1 MNYFLNIVIGSLVVI
16 ILGFGFSFN
25 LYLNQQ
31 VSLKDL
37 NPTNTSKSNENKIK
51 LFEDYSSQT
60 LKIAVLNGCGI
71 SGLGNS
77 YGNILTNRYGLQV
90 TRIENAD
97 NFNYEM
103 TTIVIL
109 SRDNPNIENLLT
121 IMGTNI
127 NAGNVEFDATINPD
141 EDIQIIIGKDYQDF
155 LNLNQ

>member
-1 MNYFLNIVIGSLVVI
+1 MVLI

-31 VSLKDL
+31 ITIKDL
-37 NPTNTSKSNENKIK
+37 NPINTPKSNENKIK

-60 LKIAVLNGCGI
+60 LRIAVLNGCGV
-71 SGLGNS
+71 SGIGNS

-90 TRIENAD
+90 TRIENAN

-103 TTIVIL
+103 TTIIIL
-109 SRDNPNIENLLT
+109 SKDNPNIENLLT

-127 NAGNVEFDATINPD
+127 NAGNVEFDATVNPD

-155 LNLNQ
+155 LNLNR

>member
-1 MNYFLNIVIGSLVVI
+1 MNYFLNIVIVFLVLI

-31 VSLKDL
+31 ITINDL
-37 NPTNTSKSNENKIK
+37 NPINTPKSNENKIK

-60 LKIAVLNGCGI
+60 LRIAVLNGCGV
-71 SGLGNS
+71 SGIGNS

-90 TRIENAD
+90 TRIENAN

-103 TTIVIL
+103 TTIIIL
-109 SRDNPNIENLLT
+109 SKDNPNIENLLT

-127 NAGNVEFDATINPD
+127 NAGNVEFDANVNPD

-155 LNLNQ
+155 LNLNR

>member
-51 LFEDYSSQT
+51 LFEDYSTQT
-60 LKIAVLNGCGI
+60 LKISVLNGCGI

>member
-51 LFEDYSSQT
+51 LFEDYSTQT